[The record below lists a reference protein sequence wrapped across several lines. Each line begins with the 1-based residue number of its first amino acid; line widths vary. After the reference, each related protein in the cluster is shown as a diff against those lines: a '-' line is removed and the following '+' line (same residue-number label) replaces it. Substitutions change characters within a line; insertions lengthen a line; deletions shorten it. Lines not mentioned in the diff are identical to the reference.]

1 MQNQRPKLKP
11 TDRILLIFIIVLI
24 IIGVVVYFF
33 QFYQK
38 YVHRVCTEESI
49 EEEVRTHIPRPYTYM
64 SCRHNYGIFQKG
76 DDAPL
81 APAPY

>member
-1 MQNQRPKLKP
+1 MIKYYRKLKLF
-11 TDRILLIFIIVLI
+11 DHILFLSVVGLAIIGIIVYL
-24 IIGVVVYFF
+24 F
-33 QFYQK
+33 QFYPK